1 MALLKT
7 SANAIAAVAAVIA
20 IIINQTP
27 LGAPG
32 RANQRKHIEITNT
45 IEKNKIHGF
54 RLPLKSAIEPS
65 IGLNKATDNPA
76 MVCV

>member
-1 MALLKT
+1 MALLNT
-7 SANAIAAVAAVIA
+7 SAKAIAAVAAVMA

-32 RANQRKHIEITNT
+32 RAYHKKHIEITKT
-45 IEKNKIHGF
+45 IEKNMIQGF